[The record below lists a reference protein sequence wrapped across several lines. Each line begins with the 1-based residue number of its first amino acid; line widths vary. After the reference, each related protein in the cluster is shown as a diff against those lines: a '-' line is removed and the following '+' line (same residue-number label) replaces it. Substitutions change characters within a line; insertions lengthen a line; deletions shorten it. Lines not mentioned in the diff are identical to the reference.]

1 MNPRDLVKISFTTA
15 GGQAAEVV
23 ETFRSSSNVQV
34 GDAAQVRYQESD
46 PSFAFRA
53 DRLWLLPLG
62 SLLVSLALSLIPLF
76 GKGRQSEATGI

>member
-15 GGQAAEVV
+15 GGQVAEVV

-34 GDAAQVRYQESD
+34 GDVTRVRYRESD

-76 GKGRQSEATGI
+76 GKGRQSEAKGI